1 LGEETIMDLNIVIL
15 AAGKGTRM
23 RSTKAKV
30 LHKLAGRALLS
41 HVIDTARSLSPN
53 KIVIVYGHDGDTVK
67 ETLDAPDLTWV
78 LQENQL
84 GTGHAVKEAL
94 PVLDKESQVLV
105 LYGDVPLITKATLEE
120 LIRTK
125 EGKELGLL
133 TAELVDS
140 TGYGRILRNSN
151 QDIVGIVEEKD
162 ANEGEKRI
170 KEINT
175 GIMLF
180 ESNALSSWISE
191 LKNDNAQGEYY
202 LTDCVRLAANDE
214 NNVAGV
220 KCSQIHEITGVN
232 NRVQLAEL
240 ERVYQRNYANSLMLS
255 GTTLADPERIDI
267 RGQLSAGIDCD
278 IDINCVFE
286 GCVELGEGV
295 KIGPNVVITNSSL
308 GDGTVVLANSVI
320 ENAQIGKDTTIGP
333 FARIRPETV
342 LADKVKI
349 GNFVEIKKSI
359 IEYASKVNHLSY
371 IGDTKMGSGVNIGAG
386 TITCNYDG
394 AFKHQTDIGNNAF
407 IGSDTQLVAP
417 VKVGEG
423 ATIGAGSTITKDT
436 PDQKLTLSRSKQIT
450 IDGWE
455 RPKKDA

>member
-1 LGEETIMDLNIVIL
+1 MDLNIVIL

-23 RSTKAKV
+23 RSSMAKV
-30 LHKLAGRALLS
+30 LHKLAGKELLA
-41 HVIDTARSLSPN
+41 HVIETARTLEPE
-53 KIVIVYGHDGDTVK
+53 KIIVVYGHDGDTVK
-67 ETLDAPDLTWV
+67 KNLDAPDLTWI
-78 LQENQL
+78 LQDKQL
-84 GTGHAVKEAL
+84 GTGHAVKEAI
-94 PVLDKESQVLV
+94 PVIDQDSQVLV
-105 LYGDVPLITKATLEE
+105 LYGDVPLITKVTLED

-133 TAELVDS
+133 TADLDDS
-140 TGYGRILRNSN
+140 SGYGRILRNSN
-151 QDIVGIVEEKD
+151 NDIIGIVEEKD

-180 ESNALSSWISE
+180 DSNALAKWIKE
-191 LKNDNAQGEYY
+191 LKNENAQGEYY

-220 KCSQIHEITGVN
+220 KCNQVHEITGVN

-240 ERVYQRNYANSLMLS
+240 ERVFQRNFAEKLMLS
-255 GTTLADPERIDI
+255 GATLADPERIDV
-267 RGQLSAGIDCD
+267 RGQLVVEPDCE

-286 GCVELGEGV
+286 GRVELGKEV
-295 KIGPNVVITNSSL
+295 RIGPNVLISNSTL
-308 GDGTVVLANSVI
+308 GDGTVVLASSVI
-320 ENAQIGKDTTIGP
+320 ENAQIGKEVTIGP

-342 LADKVKI
+342 LKDKVKV
-349 GNFVEIKKSI
+349 GNFVEIKNAI
-359 IEYASKVNHLSY
+359 IGLASKVNHLSY
-371 IGDTKMGSGVNIGAG
+371 IGDTGMGSGVNIGAG

-394 AFKHQTDIGNNAF
+394 ANKHQTIIGDNAF

-417 VKVGEG
+417 VNVGEG

-436 PDQKLTLSRSKQIT
+436 PANKLSLSRSKQIT
-450 IDGWE
+450 INGWE
-455 RPKKDA
+455 RPKKDS

>member
-1 LGEETIMDLNIVIL
+1 MDLNIVIL

-23 RSTKAKV
+23 RSAMAKV
-30 LHKLAGRALLS
+30 LHKLAGKELLA
-41 HVIDTARSLSPN
+41 HVIDTARSLAPN
-53 KIVIVYGHDGDTVK
+53 KIIIVYGHDGETVK
-67 ETLDAPDLTWV
+67 KKLDAPDLSWI

-94 PVLDKESQVLV
+94 PEIEKDSQVLV

-133 TAELVDS
+133 TAELDDAS
-140 TGYGRILRNSN
+140 GYGRILRNSN
-151 QDIVGIVEEKD
+151 NDIIGIVEEKD

-180 ESNALSSWISE
+180 DSKALSNWIKE

-202 LTDCVRLAANDE
+202 LTDCVRLAANDD

-220 KCSQIHEITGVN
+220 KCTQVFEITGVN
-232 NRVQLAEL
+232 NRIQLAEL
-240 ERVYQRNYANSLMLS
+240 ERVFQRNYAEELMLS
-255 GTTLADPERIDI
+255 GTTLADPERIEI
-267 RGQLSAGIDCD
+267 RGQLVAEPDCE

-286 GCVELGEGV
+286 GRVTLGKQV
-295 KIGPNVVITNSSL
+295 KIGPNVLISNSTL
-308 GDGTVVLANSVI
+308 GDGSVVLANSVI
-320 ENAQIGKDTTIGP
+320 ENAQIGNKVTIGP
-333 FARIRPETV
+333 FARVRPDTV
-342 LADKVKI
+342 LADKVKV
-349 GNFVEIKKSI
+349 GNFVEIKKATI
-359 IEYASKVNHLSY
+359 GLGSKVNHLSY
-371 IGDTKMGSGVNIGAG
+371 IGDTEMGSGVNIGAG

-394 AFKHQTDIGNNAF
+394 AFKHLTIIGDNAF

-436 PDQKLTLSRSKQIT
+436 PANRLSLSRSKQVT
-450 IDGWE
+450 INGWE
-455 RPKKDA
+455 RPKKDS

>member
-1 LGEETIMDLNIVIL
+1 MDLNIVIL

-23 RSTKAKV
+23 RSAMAKV
-30 LHKLAGRALLS
+30 LHKLAGKELLA
-41 HVIDTARSLSPN
+41 HVIETARTLAPK
-53 KIVIVYGHDGDTVK
+53 KIIVVYGHDGDTVK
-67 ETLDAPDLTWV
+67 EKLDASDLTWI

-94 PVLDKESQVLV
+94 PVIDQESQVLV
-105 LYGDVPLITKATLEE
+105 LYGDVPLITKGTLEE

-133 TAELVDS
+133 TAELDDS
-140 TGYGRILRNSN
+140 SGYGRILRNSN
-151 QDIVGIVEEKD
+151 NDIIGIVEEKD

-175 GIMLF
+175 GIMLLD
-180 ESNALSSWISE
+180 SNALSMWIRD
-191 LKNDNAQGEYY
+191 LNNDNAQGEYY
-202 LTDCVRLAANDE
+202 LTDCVRLAAKDD

-220 KCSQIHEITGVN
+220 KCSQVHEITGVN

-240 ERVYQRNYANSLMLS
+240 ERVFQRNYADSLMLS

-267 RGQLSAGIDCD
+267 RGQLVAEPDCE

-286 GCVELGEGV
+286 GRVELGKQV
-295 KIGPNVVITNSSL
+295 RIGPNVVISNSTL
-308 GDGTVVLANSVI
+308 GDGSVVLANSVI
-320 ENAQIGKDTTIGP
+320 ENARIGKEVTIGP
-333 FARIRPETV
+333 FARIRPDTV
-342 LADKVKI
+342 LADKVKV
-349 GNFVEIKKSI
+349 GNFVEIKKATI
-359 IEYASKVNHLSY
+359 GLGSKVNHLSY
-371 IGDTKMGSGVNIGAG
+371 IGDTEMGSGVNIGAG

-394 AFKHQTDIGNNAF
+394 AHKHQTVIGDNAF

-417 VKVGEG
+417 VRVGEG

-436 PDQKLTLSRSKQIT
+436 PVYKLSLSRSKQIT
-450 IDGWE
+450 INGWE
-455 RPKKDA
+455 RPKKES

>member
-1 LGEETIMDLNIVIL
+1 MDLNIVIL

-23 RSTKAKV
+23 RSSRAKV
-30 LHKLAGRALLS
+30 LHQLAGRPLLS
-41 HVIDTARSLSPN
+41 HVIETARSLSPK

-67 ETLDAPDLTWV
+67 ESLDAPDLEWV

-84 GTGHAVKEAL
+84 GTGHAVREAL
-94 PVLDKESQVLV
+94 PYLDKEGQVLV
-105 LYGDVPLITKATLEE
+105 LYGDVPLISKATLEE

-133 TAELVDS
+133 TAELDDS

-162 ANEGEKRI
+162 ANEGEKKI

-180 ESNALSSWISE
+180 DSSALSNWISE

-202 LTDCVRLAANDE
+202 LTDCVRLAASDD

-220 KCSQIHEITGVN
+220 KCSDIHEISGIN

-240 ERVYQRNYANSLMLS
+240 ERVYQRQYAIRLMLD

-267 RGQLSAGIDCD
+267 RGQLSAGLDCD

-286 GCVELGEGV
+286 GRVKLGDGV
-295 KIGPNVVITNSSL
+295 KIGPNVVIINSIL
-308 GDGTVVLANSVI
+308 GDGTLVLANSVI

-342 LADKVKI
+342 LADKVKV
-349 GNFVEIKKSI
+349 GNFVEIKKST

-394 AFKHQTDIGNNAF
+394 AFKHQTEIGNNAF

-436 PDQKLTLSRSKQIT
+436 PDDKLTLSRSKQIT

-455 RPKKDA
+455 RPEKDG

>member
-1 LGEETIMDLNIVIL
+1 MDLNIVIL

-23 RSTKAKV
+23 RSSMAKV
-30 LHKLAGRALLS
+30 LHKLAGKELLA
-41 HVIDTARSLSPN
+41 HVIETARTLEPE
-53 KIVIVYGHDGDTVK
+53 KIIVVYGHDGDTVK
-67 ETLDAPDLTWV
+67 KNLDAPDLTWI
-78 LQENQL
+78 LQDKQL
-84 GTGHAVKEAL
+84 GTGHAVKEAI
-94 PVLDKESQVLV
+94 PVIDQDSQVLV
-105 LYGDVPLITKATLEE
+105 LYGDVPLITKVTLED

-133 TAELVDS
+133 TADLDDS
-140 TGYGRILRNSN
+140 SGYGRILRNSN
-151 QDIVGIVEEKD
+151 NDIIGIVEEKD

-180 ESNALSSWISE
+180 DSNALAKWIKE
-191 LKNDNAQGEYY
+191 LKNENAQGEYY

-220 KCSQIHEITGVN
+220 KCNQVHEITGVN

-240 ERVYQRNYANSLMLS
+240 ERVFQRNFAEKLMLS
-255 GTTLADPERIDI
+255 GATLADPERIDV
-267 RGQLSAGIDCD
+267 RGQLVVEPDCE

-286 GCVELGEGV
+286 GRVELGKEV
-295 KIGPNVVITNSSL
+295 RIGPNVLISNSTL

-320 ENAQIGKDTTIGP
+320 ENAQIGKEVTIGP

-342 LADKVKI
+342 LKDKVKV
-349 GNFVEIKKSI
+349 GNFVEIKNAI
-359 IEYASKVNHLSY
+359 IGLASKVNHLSY
-371 IGDTKMGSGVNIGAG
+371 IGDTGMGSGVNIGAG

-394 AFKHQTDIGNNAF
+394 ANKHQTIIGDNAF

-417 VKVGEG
+417 VNVGEG

-436 PDQKLTLSRSKQIT
+436 PANKLSLSRSKQIT
-450 IDGWE
+450 INGWE
-455 RPKKDA
+455 RPKKDS

>member
-1 LGEETIMDLNIVIL
+1 MDLNIVIL

-23 RSTKAKV
+23 RSKMAKV
-30 LHKLAGRALLS
+30 LHKLAGKELLA
-41 HVIDTARSLSPN
+41 HVVETARSLSPD
-53 KIVIVYGHDGDTVK
+53 KIIIVYGHDGETVRNI
-67 ETLDAPDLTWV
+67 LDAPDLNWI

-94 PVLDKESQVLV
+94 PAIENDSQVLV
-105 LYGDVPLITKATLEE
+105 LYGDVPLISKATLEE

-133 TAELVDS
+133 TADLDDS
-140 TGYGRILRNSN
+140 SGYGRILRNSN
-151 QDIVGIVEEKD
+151 NDIIGIVEEKD

-175 GIMLF
+175 GIMLLD
-180 ESNALSSWISE
+180 SSALSKWIKE

-220 KCSQIHEITGVN
+220 KCAQIHEITGVN
-232 NRVQLAEL
+232 NRIQLAEL
-240 ERVYQRNYANSLMLS
+240 ERVFQRNYANDLMLS
-255 GTTLADPERIDI
+255 GTTLSDPERIDI
-267 RGQLSAGIDCD
+267 RGHLVAEPDCE

-286 GCVELGEGV
+286 GQVKLGKQV
-295 KIGPNVVITNSSL
+295 KIGPNVVISNSTL
-308 GDGTVVLANSVI
+308 GDGSVVLANSVI
-320 ENAQIGKDTTIGP
+320 ENAQIGNEVTIGP
-333 FARIRPETV
+333 FARIRPDTM
-342 LADKVKI
+342 LADKVKV
-349 GNFVEIKKSI
+349 GNFVEIKKANI
-359 IEYASKVNHLSY
+359 GLGSKVNHLSY

-394 AFKHQTDIGNNAF
+394 AFKHQTIIGDNAF

-436 PDQKLTLSRSKQIT
+436 PANKLSLSRSKQVT
-450 IDGWE
+450 INGWE
-455 RPKKDA
+455 RPKKDS